1 LEALLGKPIDANDN
15 EATAPRSAAT
25 STLGEFSPGA
35 ADAPSGYH
43 EVSVYQIDA
52 NPFQPRQKFNDEEI
66 ESLAASIQQHGLLQP
81 IVVRQQGGRYQL
93 ISGERRLRAAIK
105 TGWTHIA
112 AKVVEVEDRQVAE
125 LAIVENL
132 QRQDLNPLEKALSFD
147 NYLRRYECTQDEL
160 AARLDIDRSTI
171 ANLIRLL
178 ELPGPV
184 QEALRDGQITQ
195 GHARA
200 LLPLGDEDEQC
211 RICQQIQ
218 REALSVRATE
228 SVVQAL
234 IFAADAEPL
243 SVMGGE
249 RDDEPQRNVRSD
261 QIGLLEREFRV
272 ALGTKV
278 ELRQTAR
285 GRGKIMVYFKNND
298 EFQRIH
304 RLLCSPGGQLLPR
317 QVG

>member
-1 LEALLGKPIDANDN
+1 
-15 EATAPRSAAT
+15 
-25 STLGEFSPGA
+25 
-35 ADAPSGYH
+35 
-43 EVSVYQIDA
+43 
-52 NPFQPRQKFNDEEI
+52 
-66 ESLAASIQQHGLLQP
+66 
-81 IVVRQQGGRYQL
+81 
-93 ISGERRLRAAIK
+93 
-105 TGWTHIA
+105 
-112 AKVVEVEDRQVAE
+112 
-125 LAIVENL
+125 
-132 QRQDLNPLEKALSFD
+132 
-147 NYLRRYECTQDEL
+147 
-160 AARLDIDRSTI
+160 LDIDRSTI